1 MNNPIYY
8 IINKNT
14 GDIAVKETPSDVGT
28 YMLGRTTSHYIIIK
42 SYDKVLQDPSFD
54 VFELANQL
62 KDL

>member
-8 IINKNT
+8 VINKVTGNT
-14 GDIAVKETPSDVGT
+14 TVKETPSDVGT
-28 YMLGRTTSHYIIIK
+28 YMLGKAISEYIIIK
-42 SYDKVLQDPSFD
+42 SYDKVLKDPSFD